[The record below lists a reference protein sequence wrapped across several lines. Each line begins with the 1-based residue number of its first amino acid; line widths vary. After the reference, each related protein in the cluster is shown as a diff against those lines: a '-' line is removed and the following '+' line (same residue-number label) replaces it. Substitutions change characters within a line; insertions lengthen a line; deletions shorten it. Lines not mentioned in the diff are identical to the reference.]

1 MQASTFTDNLP
12 MPSSFSCTRNTF
24 PSTHSSTFSSS
35 HNYPILVGNTVL
47 NHKNSSY
54 SMKLLVFQKF
64 LLFAFTRVT
73 PLLNTSSLWTP
84 PGSLNSSCIIFLY
97 FQIDYAIRT
106 GLRNKFDTHIPTFL
120 ATPQAEDAYLLFPPV
135 F

>member
-1 MQASTFTDNLP
+1 MQAAAFADNLP
-12 MPSSFSCTRNTF
+12 MPSSFPRTRNTF
-24 PSTHSSTFSSS
+24 PSSTFSSS

-47 NHKNSSY
+47 NHKNSSC
-54 SMKLLVFQKF
+54 SVKLLVFQKF
-64 LLFAFTRVT
+64 LSFALTCVT
-73 PLLNTSSLWTP
+73 LLLNTSSFSLWIP

-120 ATPQAEDAYLLFPPV
+120 ATPQAEDTYLFFPPA